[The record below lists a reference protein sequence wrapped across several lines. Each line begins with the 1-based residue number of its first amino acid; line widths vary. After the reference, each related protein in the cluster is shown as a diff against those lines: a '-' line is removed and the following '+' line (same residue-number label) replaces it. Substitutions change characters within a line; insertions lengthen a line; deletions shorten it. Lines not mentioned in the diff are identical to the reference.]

1 MRNFAIK
8 TNVASLQAK
17 NCIFCLHIGSVAL
30 CFGSHNGDCLCRIE
44 LFTPLHRCRISTLRK
59 KVLQHTTAKGLP

>member
-1 MRNFAIK
+1 MRHFSIK

-30 CFGSHNGDCLCRIE
+30 CFGRRKGDCLCRIE
-44 LFTPLHRCRISTLRK
+44 LFTPLQRWRISTLRK
-59 KVLQHTTAKGLP
+59 KVLQRTTAQG